1 MSNVHVAFLDIF
13 HEGIYAAIKERLPD
27 GWTASYTESIA
38 EEHRA
43 AALAD
48 AVVAFPVAAH
58 MPASLL
64 AAAPKLRFIQKIGA
78 GVDRIDLDVCKSRG
92 IALANLG
99 GGNAIPVAEH
109 TIGMMLAVYRRL
121 PEIDRRTRA
130 GEWAKEEARGTTH
143 HMHGKTIGLLG
154 FGAIGKTVAKLLTGF
169 GVTIVYYDPMGAP
182 PEVEKALD
190 ARRVSLEELLKIS
203 DIVSLHLPLMAE
215 TRGLLNEERLRSM
228 KKGSVLIN
236 CARGGLADE
245 AALAKVLREGH
256 LFGAGLDCFA
266 DEPPVGSPLLELDN
280 TVISSHLAGA
290 TLDNFALV
298 VERAF
303 ANADRYLGG
312 GGLPESD
319 TVYLPTK

>member
-1 MSNVHVAFLDIF
+1 MSNIHVAFLDMF
-13 HEGIYAAIKERLPD
+13 HPGIYAAIKERLPA
-27 GWTASYTESIA
+27 GWTASYTESLDPK
-38 EEHRA
+38 HQA

-78 GVDRIDLDVCKSRG
+78 GVDRIDLDVCKARG

-109 TIGMMLAVYRRL
+109 TLGLMLAVYRRL
-121 PEIDRRTRA
+121 PQIDRRTRA

-154 FGAIGKTVAKLLTGF
+154 FGAIGKTVAKLLVGF
-169 GVTIVYYDPMGAP
+169 GVTIVYYDPMGAT

-190 ARRVSLEELLKIS
+190 VRRVSLEELLKIS
-203 DIVSLHLPLMAE
+203 DIVSLHLPLMTA
-215 TRGLLNEERLRSM
+215 TRNILDEARLRSM
-228 KKGSVLIN
+228 KKGAVLIN
-236 CARGGLADE
+236 CARGGLVDE
-245 AALAKVLREGH
+245 AALAKVLIEGH
-256 LFGAGLDCFA
+256 LFGAGVDAFEN
-266 DEPPVGSPLLELDN
+266 EPPVGSPLLDLDEV
-280 TVISSHLAGA
+280 VISSHLAGA

-298 VERAF
+298 VEKAY
-303 ANADRYLGG
+303 ANAERYLSGD
-312 GGLPESD
+312 GLPDSD
-319 TVYLPTK
+319 SIYLPPK